1 MTVEYEGAAQGE
13 RGGGEPA
20 GVPEHQQWHAPH
32 NPWLI
37 AFVTTIATFMEILD
51 TTIVNV
57 ALPHIAGNLGADVN
71 DSTWVLTS
79 YLVSNAIVLPLTA
92 WFASL
97 MGRRNLYMACVA
109 LFTASSFLCGFAPTL
124 GALVLFRLLQGIGGG
139 GLQPMSQAILVDT
152 FPARQRGMAMAVF
165 GMTVVTAPIIGP
177 TLGGWITDNFS
188 WRWIFYINIPVG
200 LLSLMAVPKFV
211 SDPPY
216 FQRRR
221 GPSRFRGDYIG
232 LGLITLGLGSLQIVL
247 DLGER
252 KGWLES
258 SFIAN
263 FAVIAAVSLIGA
275 VFWEIFHKDPI
286 LDIRQLR
293 ERNLGISSM
302 IMFFFASVLYGSTVV
317 MTLFMQ
323 VLLGY
328 SSLQSGLALSPGG
341 VASLV
346 MLPIVG
352 VLTSRLD
359 ARVLISFGMIMIFY
373 GVLRM
378 GAFSLDVDFRTVM
391 MTRIIQAFGLAFVFV
406 PLSDLAFSYVPREA
420 RNNASSL
427 NSVARNV
434 GGSVGIAVATA
445 LTSRWSQ
452 VHQTFLVGHLTPY
465 DADYTSMLQSTTQMI
480 AAQVGDPATAA
491 MQAQAMAYGIVR
503 QQAATLAFVDVFR
516 FTAFVALCTIPM
528 IWLMRK
534 GPRHAGPTEIAMH

>member
-1 MTVEYEGAAQGE
+1 MTADHPEGAQDKSGE
-13 RGGGEPA
+13 AGGG

-37 AFVTTIATFMEILD
+37 ALVTTLATFMEILD

-97 MGRRNLYMACVA
+97 MGRRNFYMACVA

-124 GALVLFRLLQGIGGG
+124 GALVLFRLLQGVGGG

-200 LLSLMAVPKFV
+200 LLSLAIVPRFV

-216 FQRRR
+216 YVRRK
-221 GPSRFRGDYIG
+221 GPGRFRGDFIG
-232 LGLITLGLGSLQIVL
+232 LALICLGLGALQIVL

-252 KGWLES
+252 KGWLGS
-258 SFIAN
+258 QFIVN
-263 FAVIAAVSLIGA
+263 FAFIAAVSLIGA

-293 ERNLGISSM
+293 ERNLGISSL

-317 MTLFMQ
+317 ITLFMQ

-352 VLTSRLD
+352 VLTSRMD
-359 ARVLISFGMIMIFY
+359 ARKLITFGMILVFY
-373 GVLRM
+373 GTVKM
-378 GAFSLDVDFRTVM
+378 GLFSLDVDFWAVM
-391 MTRIIQAFGLAFVFV
+391 MARIIQAFGLAFVFV

-427 NSVARNV
+427 NSVARNI

-445 LTSRWSQ
+445 FTSRWSQ

-465 DADYTSMLQSTTQMI
+465 DADYTSMLQSTTQLI
-480 AAQVGDPATAA
+480 AGQVGDPATAA
-491 MQAQAMAYGIVR
+491 MQAQAAAYGIVR

-516 FTAFVALCTIPM
+516 LLAFITICTVPM
-528 IWLMRK
+528 IWLMRRSPHT
-534 GPRHAGPTEIAMH
+534 GSTEMVIH